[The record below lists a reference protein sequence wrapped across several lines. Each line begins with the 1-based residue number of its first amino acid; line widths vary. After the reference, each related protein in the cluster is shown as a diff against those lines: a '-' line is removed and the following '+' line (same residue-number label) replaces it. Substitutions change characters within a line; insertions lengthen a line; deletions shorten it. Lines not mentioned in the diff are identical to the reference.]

1 MSNNKM
7 LKEAVSTSGRYS
19 PNHIKV
25 FNILVDH
32 SVDNKVFLPVKEIQE
47 KSDMKRS
54 SVYFALNS
62 FQKDGLIIKDKSQM
76 GAFVFQEDKI
86 DFLISLYKKK
96 KNIVI

>member
-1 MSNNKM
+1 M